1 MLEILKLFNV
11 KTYLQRQVI
20 WAAEV
25 EQIMIPTVFSQQM
38 ILRYSVG
45 WGAVCPALFKETKE
59 TNCRA
64 LMTMNCWKRSAM
76 CGYEI
81 DSEYSF

>member
-1 MLEILKLFNV
+1 
-11 KTYLQRQVI
+11 
-20 WAAEV
+20 
-25 EQIMIPTVFSQQM
+25 MIPTVFSQQM

-45 WGAVCPALFKETKE
+45 WGEVCPALFKETKE

-81 DSEYSF
+81 DSEYSFFRTKILFKIVFIGIIVFFFSL